1 MKEQI
6 VFEIVK
12 FFKLL
17 LLVIFIM
24 EIKNGFFKGLW
35 ATLKKVVL
43 DYKWVITVYA
53 GFVVFIM
60 FFIDAPVVRFWQTK
74 AFQNKIFYYF
84 GLVGNLLGDGDYL
97 FSFLVTVIVIAKL
110 YNRERIRKMFS
121 LALTSSVTVG
131 IINTFIK
138 LVTTRKRP
146 DIYDPNPFRYESYSF
161 NMAENFK
168 LLKGDHSMPS
178 GHVAVSVAAFF
189 TLGFLTKNRVLRV
202 ICFILPLITV
212 FARTYFSKHWVS
224 DAAVS
229 VLLAGLFSIAIYR
242 LYKDHNETI

>member
-1 MKEQI
+1 MKEQM

-24 EIKNGFFKGLW
+24 EIKNGFFKGIW
-35 ATLKKVVL
+35 TTFKKVVV
-43 DYKWVITVYA
+43 DYKWVIMVYSV
-53 GFVVFIM
+53 FVVLIM
-60 FFIDAPVVRFWQTK
+60 FFIDASVVRFWQTK

-97 FSFLVTVIVIAKL
+97 FSFLITVIVIAKL
-110 YNRERIRKMFS
+110 YNRDRIRKIFS
-121 LALTSSVTVG
+121 LALTSAVTVG
-131 IINTFIK
+131 IINTAIK
-138 LVTTRKRP
+138 LITTRKRP

-161 NMAENFK
+161 NIAENFK

-189 TLGFLTKNRVLRV
+189 TLGCLTKNKVLKV
-202 ICFILPLITV
+202 VCFILPLITA

-229 VLLAGLFSIAIYR
+229 ILLAGVFSIVIYR
-242 LYKDHNETI
+242 LYKDHHEII